1 MKTIMITGCLGTIGI
16 KTINYLLANTDYKI
30 IGVDNCISNPYERI
44 NEINNTDNRFEYF
57 NEIWDS
63 RNSATLPLF
72 DFYKIDCILH
82 LAGLIGSMNNSTSR
96 NVYYFIHNEEFTV
109 TLLNYCVEYKIPKFI
124 FASSSSVYGNQN
136 KKLVETD
143 KLDPIAMYGI
153 TKANSERYINY
164 YNKYF
169 GINTVILR
177 YANVVADIKY
187 YGYKGFVPLM
197 VDKMMNNEE
206 IGLYNCG
213 QSKRQ
218 YIFIDNI
225 VEANMLAIE
234 NNMISGETFN
244 ITVDEEPIK
253 LLEVCDYIYNK
264 LGKRINYTIFPEKEF
279 GDIDSIYMDNS
290 KAKEKLGFKI
300 ITNMYEG
307 IDKYINYVRG

>member
-1 MKTIMITGCLGTIGI
+1 MITGCLGTIGI